1 PSARSLGRCHPD
13 QEKPTILVSLEHRS
27 ALRLQRRSL
36 LRVCDVT
43 ARKSPPDDCPWKT
56 MCHYSSTSTVVHW
69 RQPALSSVRRH
80 RHYGPWPGHQ
90 RRLYPLCTGS
100 KNVVKENTRCAR
112 LYRHSDCDLVIA
124 HPESCDPP

>member
-1 PSARSLGRCHPD
+1 PPGRLKPRRLHCAPALSVSWVPYICAPPSARSLGRCHPD
-13 QEKPTILVSLEHRS
+13 QEKPTILVSLERRS

-90 RRLYPLCTGS
+90 SRL
-100 KNVVKENTRCAR
+100 
-112 LYRHSDCDLVIA
+112 
-124 HPESCDPP
+124 